1 MSDLSPTKIP
11 EHPPVNDAGDGQVI
25 SETDVKQGRK
35 GYTVLA
41 VLVVST
47 ILAVMVM
54 FGIWGMHA
62 GKLSTAA
69 SASKASKAAAA
80 ATYNAPPPYAK
91 ESVNPDTAPTATANQ

>member
-1 MSDLSPTKIP
+1 MSDLTPTKIP

-25 SETDVKQGRK
+25 SETNVKQGRK

-47 ILAVMVM
+47 ILAVIVM

-62 GKLSTAA
+62 GKMSTAA
-69 SASKASKAAAA
+69 GAAKDSKAAAA
-80 ATYNAPPPYAK
+80 ATYNAPPPEPK
-91 ESVNPDTAPTATANQ
+91 ESANPQTAPTATANQ